1 MKDTPLKSL
10 WISWYP
16 HRRTSGLCDAWGI
29 PLEVIPSRQSGMRKW
44 ACQAAATLSLLRRYR
59 PDVLFVQNP
68 SLGLTALA
76 TWVQWLFGYYLVVDA
91 HNEGVR
97 PFVRSGKLVRRLT
110 RHLLRRA
117 DWTIVTNG
125 ALAEDV
131 RHAGGNPLILPD
143 RLPVPPAAPADDD
156 SARTPGPDVM
166 VISTYA
172 PDEPLGAILGAA
184 GQMPDITF
192 AVTGKAERF
201 AALGLERPKNV
212 QLTGFLPDP
221 DYWRAL
227 AGARVI
233 LDLTLMPDCLVCG
246 AYEGLALARPLVLSD
261 NPATRELFGQGA
273 VLTGAEPGEILAA
286 LREALA
292 ELEGLEV
299 RARDS
304 RDAYYALWE
313 TRAHGVRDAI
323 MSGAR
328 AGRAGDKVQA

>member
-1 MKDTPLKSL
+1 
-10 WISWYP
+10 
-16 HRRTSGLCDAWGI
+16 
-29 PLEVIPSRQSGMRKW
+29 VIPSRRSGLLKW
-44 ACQAAATLSLLRRYR
+44 AGQAVETLCLLRRYK

-76 TWVQWLFGYYLVVDA
+76 TWVQWLFGYSLVVDA

-97 PFVRSGKLVRRLT
+97 PFVRSGSLVRCLT
-110 RHLLRRA
+110 RHFLRRA

-125 ALAEDV
+125 ALADDV

-143 RLPVPPAAPADDD
+143 RLPTPPTVPAKHS
-156 SARTPGPDVM
+156 SARTTGPDVM

-172 PDEPLGAILGAA
+172 PDEPLGAIFEAA
-184 GQMPDITF
+184 RQMPKVSF

-201 AALGLERPKNV
+201 ASLGIERPENV
-212 QLTGFLPDP
+212 QLTGFLADS
-221 DYWRAL
+221 DYWCAL
-227 AGARVI
+227 AGSKVI

-246 AYEGLALARPLVLSD
+246 AYEGLALARPMVLSD

-286 LREALA
+286 LRKALA